1 MKIKTDDG
9 ARPLLERLGD
19 SMALGGS
26 TTFLEV
32 VQSLGLLTVIVICS
46 IVLSFA
52 SPVFLTIINIENL
65 LFTATIVAVVAV
77 GQAFVILVAGID
89 LSVGAVLALSSV
101 LAVGLSLHG
110 GLPVPVAIAAALLTG
125 GGIGLVNGLCATV
138 LRIPPLIAT
147 LAMMSI
153 ARGAA
158 FLYSGGRNIAPVPK
172 VFIEV
177 QAARIFG
184 IPVVILFT
192 LALALVAHFVLT
204 RTSFGRSIYA
214 TGGNPVAARLA
225 GIRTDRVTVIAFV
238 ISGLTAAIGGLMI
251 TARLEAGAATAAF
264 GMELTVISAVVI
276 GGVSL
281 FGGEGKIV
289 GVLLGV
295 LLLGLVQNAVNLLN
309 VPPNYDLV
317 VSGVVIAA
325 AAALDVA
332 RRKYVEAGLLR
343 RTIIDKGES
352 ADGK

>member
-1 MKIKTDDG
+1 MNTKTDG
-9 ARPLLERLGD
+9 SARPLLARLRDGL
-19 SMALGGS
+19 SLGGS

-32 VQSLGLLTVIVICS
+32 VQSLGLLTVILICGVI
-46 IVLSFA
+46 LSFA
-52 SPVFLTIINIENL
+52 SPVFLSIINIENL
-65 LFTATIVAVVAV
+65 LFTATIVAVVAI

-101 LAVGLSLHG
+101 LAVGLSLQD
-110 GLPVPVAIAAALLTG
+110 GLPVPVAIVAALLIG

-172 VFIEV
+172 VFVEV

-192 LALALVAHFVLT
+192 LALAVIAHFVLT

-343 RTIIDKGES
+343 RTIMDKGES
-352 ADGK
+352 ASEK

>member
-1 MKIKTDDG
+1 MNTKTDG
-9 ARPLLERLGD
+9 SARPLLARLRDGL
-19 SMALGGS
+19 SLGGS

-32 VQSLGLLTVIVICS
+32 VQSLGLLTVILICGV
-46 IVLSFA
+46 VLSFA
-52 SPVFLTIINIENL
+52 SPVFLSIINIENL
-65 LFTATIVAVVAV
+65 LFTATIVAVVAI

-101 LAVGLSLHG
+101 LAVGLSLQD
-110 GLPVPVAIAAALLTG
+110 GLPVPVAIVAALLIG

-172 VFIEV
+172 VFVEV

-192 LALALVAHFVLT
+192 LALAVIAHFVLT

-317 VSGVVIAA
+317 VSGFVIAA

-343 RTIIDKGES
+343 RTIMDKGES
-352 ADGK
+352 ASEK